1 MVVLRAVGR
10 VAFLAVVFLAVAF
23 LPVDFLAVLFF
34 AGLVFLAA
42 AFRVVVFLAPV
53 LDALTLAVDF
63 FAVLLAVDLAAR
75 VFFATVFFA
84 DATLRV
90 AVDFLAVLFFA
101 GLVFLAAAFRV
112 VVFLAA
118 VLLAGAFLAV
128 LFLAAAVFVAAT
140 ACLPCWD
147 VRHIARRLF
156 SSMTDATPITVD
168 LILASSARR
177 VNPSIPSIRVSGRGV
192 VRYGPETRSSSR
204 RREPRQPRIES
215 AAAADIDS
223 RCSARSRVTRFWY
236 TIVDHQRLMGELTH
250 SPVLLAQREYSSAG
264 STGVIDPFQH

>member
-1 MVVLRAVGR
+1 
-10 VAFLAVVFLAVAF
+10 
-23 LPVDFLAVLFF
+23 
-34 AGLVFLAA
+34 
-42 AFRVVVFLAPV
+42 
-53 LDALTLAVDF
+53 
-63 FAVLLAVDLAAR
+63 
-75 VFFATVFFA
+75 
-84 DATLRV
+84 
-90 AVDFLAVLFFA
+90 VDFLAVLFFA

-128 LFLAAAVFVAAT
+128 LLLAAAVFVAAT

-177 VNPSIPSIRVSGRGV
+177 VNPSTPWIRVSGGDV

-204 RREPRQPRIES
+204 RREPRQPRIDS

-223 RCSARSRVTRFWY
+223 RCSARSRVTRSG
-236 TIVDHQRLMGELTH
+236 T
-250 SPVLLAQREYSSAG
+250 PSSIISDSCA
-264 STGVIDPFQH
+264 S